1 MKTYRIEFSGT
12 DLLWS
17 AIVEVETLGKQSMP
31 VLFVNSDLF
40 RPVSSGK
47 CNCNY
52 VGNPVMLCIAGL

>member
-31 VLFVNSDLF
+31 ALFVNSDLF

-47 CNCNY
+47 CNCNC